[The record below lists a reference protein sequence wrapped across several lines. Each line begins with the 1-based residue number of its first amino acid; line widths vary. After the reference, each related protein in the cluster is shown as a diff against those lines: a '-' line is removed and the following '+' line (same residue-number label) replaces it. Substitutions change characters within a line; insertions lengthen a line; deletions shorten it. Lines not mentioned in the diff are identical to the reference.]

1 MNEIKKTKNKAFTT
15 MILGFFVCFF
25 MVGIYIIT
33 NNVST
38 SYALPISL
46 DASNINEITTK
57 TQKYYKNIQTDEIV
71 TFDKGTQVDRNQY
84 TDYGHSI
91 AESTEQR
98 QYYTLGTK
106 FVGTV
111 NVDTSTV
118 YQLDMFCLEILND
131 IPNAGEKYVRDTNYD
146 KYIDEGIVYIINQAY
161 KNVELN
167 NDKLTL
173 SIEDYYDAQIA
184 IWIYQQLRRG
194 EKAFNW
200 CQADHCAEPAT
211 QDGIDAR
218 DEIIATLT
226 ELLHVWEDVQNNHA
240 SGEANKIYNYV
251 VGAQAAKASET
262 ANEIKIKSGKVELKL
277 TDDKEYYQT
286 DLIEIDITTAAN
298 TTFAGFGFA
307 LNSDEYST
315 VVVDENGNTISD
327 YSQLANKKFRIKIPA
342 SSLKVG
348 EKTTIT
354 GDFTARFS
362 KDTYLAYKHETNNS
376 YQKALLVATTSSE
389 QSIPLKLEV
398 TVPDTGIDYS
408 QYIYIIG
415 AMVLVIGL
423 TVIYVN
429 TKSKEI

>member
-38 SYALPISL
+38 SYALPITI
-46 DASNINEITTK
+46 DAKDIDEITTK
-57 TQKYYKNIQTDEIV
+57 TQVYYQDRTSQEIV
-71 TFDKGTQVDRNQY
+71 TFDKSSTMNVDMNQY
-84 TDYGHSI
+84 MIYTKSFASQVGNR
-91 AESTEQR
+91 A
-98 QYYTLGTK
+98 YYTTSDK

-111 NVDTSTV
+111 TLDNGTS
-118 YQLDMFCLEILND
+118 YELDMFCLEYLRD
-131 IPNAGEKYVRDTNYD
+131 VPNAGEKYVRDTNYD
-146 KYIDEGIVYIINQAY
+146 KYIDEGIVYIINEAY
-161 KNVELN
+161 KDVQLN
-167 NDKLTL
+167 GNKLTL
-173 SIEDYYDAQIA
+173 GVDKYYDAQVA
-184 IWIYQQLRRG
+184 IWIYQELN
-194 EKAFNW
+194 KNKPFYY
-200 CQADHCAEPAT
+200 CQATECAPSPTGQIE
-211 QDGIDAR
+211 
-218 DEIIATLT
+218 T
-226 ELLHVWEDVQNNHA
+226 ETMEELAKLKHIWEDVQNNHA
-240 SGEANKIYNYV
+240 SGEAKRIYDYV
-251 VGAQAAKASET
+251 VGAQAAKKSET
-262 ANEIKIKSGKVELKL
+262 TNEIKVKAGKVELKL

-286 DLIEIDITTAAN
+286 DLIEVEVATAAN
-298 TTFAGFGFA
+298 TTFTGFGFA
-307 LNSDEYST
+307 LDSDEYST
-315 VVVDENGNTISD
+315 TVIDENGNTITD
-327 YSQLANKKFRIKIPA
+327 YSQLANNKFRIRVPA

-362 KDTYLAYKHETNNS
+362 KDTYLAYKHESDNS
-376 YQKALLVATTSSE
+376 YQRALLVATTSSD
-389 QSIPLKLEV
+389 QSVPLKLEV